1 MVSIFKIC
9 YNYTSMNMKYYLD
22 YAAATPTDK
31 KVFEA
36 MKPYFSE
43 YFFNS
48 SAAYSVSRNVR
59 ADYEDARHEIAKIL
73 GARSAEIVITA
84 GVTEAINIA
93 LGCVGEGEIITSA
106 IEHDSVLKTAQ
117 AKNAIILPVN
127 EEGNLNL
134 NQLREKIT
142 DKTRLLA
149 FTYVNSEIGI
159 VLPVKEISKIVREIR
174 KDRLERGVKNPI
186 YFHIDAA
193 QAAGIL
199 DLNVARLGVDLM
211 SISAA
216 KCYGPKQVGALFVRA
231 GVQVEPVVL
240 GGGQEMGLR
249 SGTENVAGAVGFAKA
264 LEIAEKK
271 RKSEVKRLKEIRGN
285 LTGFFRENF
294 DRCHINGGG
303 KNQSPAIL
311 SVAIPNLDGERAV
324 FALDS
329 RGVYVSTGSACAA
342 NSGIR
347 SHVLTALGLPENI
360 VDGSLRISLGRDF
373 DEKNL
378 GSLKEIF
385 KDVLGEQLKFG
396 QETTAEMFTESGIK
410 K

>member
-1 MVSIFKIC
+1 M
-9 YNYTSMNMKYYLD
+9 
-22 YAAATPTDK
+22 
-31 KVFEA
+31 
-36 MKPYFSE
+36 
-43 YFFNS
+43 
-48 SAAYSVSRNVR
+48 
-59 ADYEDARHEIAKIL
+59 
-73 GARSAEIVITA
+73 
-84 GVTEAINIA
+84 
-93 LGCVGEGEIITSA
+93 
-106 IEHDSVLKTAQ
+106 
-117 AKNAIILPVN
+117 
-127 EEGNLNL
+127 
-134 NQLREKIT
+134 
-142 DKTRLLA
+142 
-149 FTYVNSEIGI
+149 NSEIGI

-249 SGTENVAGAVGFAKA
+249 SGTENVAGAVGFSKA

-294 DRCHINGGG
+294 DGCHINGGG

-378 GSLKEIF
+378 
-385 KDVLGEQLKFG
+385 
-396 QETTAEMFTESGIK
+396 
-410 K
+410 